1 MFAFFVSL
9 KFENKLDREINHF
22 NFNSKHYEKCKFA
35 LKLIEFLTVS
45 NLFKL
50 EVVQKCQHCQLCV
63 LQKNSIGPIPYV
75 LNLCC
80 EAGHVR
86 SWTRV
91 PPMLICMYVDQN
103 GSATM
108 LAAKRSAGV
117 APEVNLRYSL
127 QVIKHANKGL

>member
-1 MFAFFVSL
+1 MLAFFVSL

-63 LQKNSIGPIPYV
+63 LQKNSIGSIPYV

-80 EAGHVR
+80 EAGARSILDSSPTNAYMHVCGSKWLGHHVGCKEVSRCCTR
-86 SWTRV
+86 SE
-91 PPMLICMYVDQN
+91 
-103 GSATM
+103 S
-108 LAAKRSAGV
+108 
-117 APEVNLRYSL
+117 EVFIASD
-127 QVIKHANKGL
+127 KACK